1 MIHSLY
7 RQEESE
13 HLRHIKLGGIA
24 SEMILFGIEQD
35 AEAIADF
42 ITNDIFTD
50 SPIFDWK
57 DDAQFGGDIATT
69 IALIQSKTSTHPESV
84 KQNFK
89 IVLQSCIKNIL
100 ANREEFDKEC
110 AEAMNLFVLWKNQ
123 GRWHL

>member
-1 MIHSLY
+1 MAF
-7 RQEESE
+7 
-13 HLRHIKLGGIA
+13 LGEFA
-24 SEMILFGIEQD
+24 YLNS
-35 AEAIADF
+35 
-42 ITNDIFTD
+42 FTD

-69 IALIQSKTSTHPESV
+69 IALIQSKTDPNPETI
-84 KQNFK
+84 KQNIK
-89 IVLQSCIKNIL
+89 IILQSCIKNIL